1 LQFNGPSA
9 YFNSLIVIVK
19 IKMTVDS
26 TTEDVANSI
35 EPEMLISH
43 FWFCAYPYF
52 EPVVYFIPETGARLE
67 GDSEQIEES
76 GQSHAIRVLDCDGAL
91 INEIEAEFPKHK
103 LGWIE
108 CEPLLAGCKFES
120 GIKHGTLEVKSR
132 GRFKHKLGLLSARQ
146 PLLFVPMRPLV
157 KNVGEFFPLYYNNG
171 RKVYLAASNQ
181 SEKEV
186 SIRCRLVVQQRSPEI
201 ELKIPARASR
211 VFSVWD
217 AFSEAFEVG
226 TQDGVLSYLRCNL
239 KGEGQVCF
247 TMLEVQ
253 EQKGQHNFEF

>member
-1 LQFNGPSA
+1 MA
-9 YFNSLIVIVK
+9 
-19 IKMTVDS
+19 VDS
-26 TTEDVANSI
+26 TTEEVSGSP
-35 EPEMLISH
+35 EPAMQLSH
-43 FWFCAYPYF
+43 FWFCASPYF
-52 EPVVYFIPETGARLE
+52 EPVVYFIPETTVATETSLE
-67 GDSEQIEES
+67 QAQES
-76 GQSHAIRVLDCDGAL
+76 RQSHSIRVYDCDGEL
-91 INEIEAEFPKHK
+91 INEIEAEFPKQK

-108 CEPLLAGCKFES
+108 CEPLLAGCKYES
-120 GIKHGTLEVKSR
+120 GLKHGTLEVRSN
-132 GRFKHKLGLLSARQ
+132 GNFKHKLGLLSASQ
-146 PLLFVPMRPLV
+146 PLLFVPMRALV

-181 SEKEV
+181 SDKEV

-201 ELKIPARASR
+201 ELKIPPRASR

-226 TQDGVLSYLRCNL
+226 AQDGVLSYLRCNL
-239 KGEGQVCF
+239 KGDGQVCF